1 MVFILAYV
9 EAICYLGLF
18 HTLTGYISG
27 ATILL
32 ATEYFRPDGNV
43 DPEDSGVAYFY
54 TQHVCLGYP

>member
-1 MVFILAYV
+1 MVFMLAYV

-32 ATEYFRPDGNV
+32 AT
-43 DPEDSGVAYFY
+43 
-54 TQHVCLGYP
+54 

>member
-1 MVFILAYV
+1 MTSTDEQDHQATVRSAAHVLSWPVFMVFMLAYV

-32 ATEYFRPDGNV
+32 AT
-43 DPEDSGVAYFY
+43 
-54 TQHVCLGYP
+54 